1 MQSEAV
7 TVQIEAFLKKQ
18 FPLTR
23 KVGRNDAL
31 LENGLLD
38 SLGILEIVSFLEQE
52 FQITI
57 ADEELLPENFQS
69 IACLATFVQNKC
81 NDMVA

>member
-1 MQSEAV
+1 MQPDAV
-7 TVQIEAFLKKQ
+7 TGQIEAFLKKQ

-38 SLGILEIVSFLEQE
+38 SLGILEIVAFLEQE
-52 FQITI
+52 FRITI

-69 IACLATFVQNKC
+69 ITCLATFVQNKC
-81 NDMVA
+81 RSVVA